1 MISTNTSFNEAEID
15 TSLDEATAVDSPPEH
30 VALVRYGLIPQVAR
44 FGLTSELKRQ
54 LESVDRRGLK
64 VVITSDRGLEIGE
77 LLEIVSKGIVT
88 SEVTVTGDIQRI
100 ASAEDLEKHAANRQ
114 RAELEFFEWQQRVD
128 DWQLQL
134 QMIDVERT
142 LEGDQIVLYVLNGQN
157 AETTRLALL
166 AAAAGHGIIHVQPVA
181 AEGIVQTSDGGG
193 GCGSGGCG
201 SGGCGH

>member
-1 MISTNTSFNEAEID
+1 MISTNTSFNDADINEDSADSTVI
-15 TSLDEATAVDSPPEH
+15 DSPPEH

-44 FGLTSELKRQ
+44 FGLTSELKQQ

-77 LLEIVSKGIVT
+77 LLEIVSKGIVL

-100 ASAEDLEKHAANRQ
+100 AAAEDLNKHTANRQ

-134 QMIDVERT
+134 QIIDVEWT
-142 LEGDQIVLYVLNGQN
+142 LEGDQVVLYVLNGQN

-181 AEGIVQTSDGGG
+181 AEGIVQATGGG

>member
-15 TSLDEATAVDSPPEH
+15 ISLDEATAVDSPPEH

-44 FGLTSELKRQ
+44 FGLTSELKQQ